1 MSNLLLG
8 GEMEHHLFGVLNL
21 ITGHYTVF
29 RYVSLS
35 SLKNNSDAHQLIF
48 QVVFLSL
55 KHSIMELSSTSQVC
69 ISFCGVFCYIFPEA
83 TSPPPRNRR
92 FVHQSDFR
100 NLPRKG
106 CLSEGCRLAEGGK
119 GSPWETCKEELGEV
133 ISQTLSLKCGAGE
146 GSVKDSAVRNTGY
159 YSLRGPGHRLR
170 MTMQKPLQVSW
181 FRSEYVLP
189 LPLIADD
196 YVY

>member
-1 MSNLLLG
+1 MGSLSINEKKVEMISWSDFQSKGNKPDHTWIQQKLTGFGVRAQKQFFNQVSNLLLG

-21 ITGHYTVF
+21 ITGHYSVF

-35 SLKNNSDAHQLIF
+35 SLKNNSDTPQLIF

-69 ISFCGVFCYIFPEA
+69 ISFCGVFCYFFPEA

-106 CLSEGCRLAEGGK
+106 
-119 GSPWETCKEELGEV
+119 
-133 ISQTLSLKCGAGE
+133 
-146 GSVKDSAVRNTGY
+146 
-159 YSLRGPGHRLR
+159 
-170 MTMQKPLQVSW
+170 
-181 FRSEYVLP
+181 LP
-189 LPLIADD
+189 
-196 YVY
+196 V